1 MATQITIK
9 HGKETLQLDW
19 SLDRPV
25 AELQER
31 LEELT
36 GLMVRTGDAMCRG
49 GATATKTATA
59 SAARAAANFP
69 AGDGNNCLLCSAP
82 SLGLS

>member
-1 MATQITIK
+1 MTSQITIK

-25 AELQER
+25 GELQER

-36 GLMVRTGDAMCRG
+36 GLMVRH
-49 GATATKTATA
+49 
-59 SAARAAANFP
+59 
-69 AGDGNNCLLCSAP
+69 
-82 SLGLS
+82 

>member
-1 MATQITIK
+1 MTHQITVK

-25 AELQER
+25 VELQER

-36 GLMVRTGDAMCRG
+36 GLMVRRMHIKDGAGQGPLSRG
-49 GATATKTATA
+49 QLPPV
-59 SAARAAANFP
+59 P
-69 AGDGNNCLLCSAP
+69 AGAGN
-82 SLGLS
+82 